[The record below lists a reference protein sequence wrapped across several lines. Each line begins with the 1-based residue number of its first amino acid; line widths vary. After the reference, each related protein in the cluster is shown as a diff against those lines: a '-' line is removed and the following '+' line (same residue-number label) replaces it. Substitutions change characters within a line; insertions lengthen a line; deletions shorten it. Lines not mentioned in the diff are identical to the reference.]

1 MGAGVVTVGRRQY
14 AVGLYWENSPSGRVA
29 QAAREAARH
38 PGQQADFYALRAG
51 TKDGRVPQFGL
62 GQASVGHKAGM
73 AVFAACLANQQPGS
87 WAGAFRLRDGVVV
100 IVVRDDLIVPDG
112 DQYFV
117 DESEAR
123 DRLLQEI
130 GFGGLQRVYAPEAWA
145 IPAADTMPI
154 SLLLDERRDVKLR
167 IVNIPKKTVFI
178 SIAVVAALIF
188 ILAVS
193 WYIQEKNAEEVAAA
207 AAQQAALERAKLA
220 ARKMLPESLQNP
232 EANYPPPERRWEKR
246 PSPLAMVANCQA
258 GLSKIPIAIAGWHL
272 TQLKCDGNIIFLQ
285 WAREKGISRPPNGAQ
300 ISDTGGVATLTLP
313 LPELTPRGS
322 ENLLDPADV
331 TRHFLAQDWPGTIS
345 KAVDDTPPLAPPGFQ
360 GAWNPP
366 PPPWIKRSFT
376 LTVPELPA
384 SLPSYFGGLPGI
396 VINTLSYL
404 PGSGAIGGSWA
415 VEGVIYEHRV

>member
-62 GQASVGHKAGM
+62 GQSSAGHKAGM

-112 DQYFV
+112 DQYFEN
-117 DESEAR
+117 ESEAR

-145 IPAADTMPI
+145 IPAADSMPI

-167 IVNIPKKTVFI
+167 LVNIPKRTIIIGSSLV
-178 SIAVVAALIF
+178 AVLVI

-193 WYIQEKNAEEVAAA
+193 WYIQEKDAEEAAA
-207 AAQQAALERAKLA
+207 QAAQQAALERAKLA
-220 ARKMLPESLQNP
+220 AQNMLPDAMRNQQP
-232 EANYPPPERRWEKR
+232 TYPAPERKWEKK
-246 PSPLAMVANCQA
+246 PSPLAVVANCQA
-258 GLSKIPIAIAGWHL
+258 GLAKVPLVISGWHL
-272 TQLKCDGNIIFLQ
+272 SQLKCDGNSISLQ
-285 WAREKGISRPPNGAQ
+285 WTHEKGIATPPMGAKV
-300 ISDTGGVATLTLP
+300 SDTGGSANLTIP
-313 LPELTPRGS
+313 LSELSERGA
-322 ENLLDPADV
+322 ENLLDPTEV
-331 TRHFLAQDWPGTIS
+331 TKHFLAQDWPGALS
-345 KAVDDTPPLAPPGFQ
+345 KAPDDPLPQPPPGFQ
-360 GAWNPP
+360 GQWNPP
-366 PPPWIKRSFT
+366 PPPWVKRSFT

-384 SLPSYFGGLPGI
+384 SLPSYFGGLPG
-396 VINTLSYL
+396 VIINILSYS
-404 PGSGAIGGSWA
+404 PGGSLGGSWS
-415 VEGVIYEHRV
+415 VEGVIYENRV